1 METTNPAVPASGAS
15 RRRLGGHAGTAAPR
29 RRWSALSGFVRL
41 APPLTLL
48 ILIGP
53 LVFGLAFTLA
63 PAFGYL
69 PAIGGNTVSLDAFRA
84 LAAEPGI
91 VRSASLS
98 FVAALVTTTLSLAIV
113 ALFLGASV
121 GTRLLGRMQGLISP
135 LLAVPHAA
143 AAFGLAF
150 MIAPSGVLAR
160 LVSPAFTGWE
170 RPPDLLVVNDP
181 LGLAMIA
188 GLVMKEVPFL
198 LLVALAALPQGRVS
212 ETRALALSLGYG
224 RIMGFLLLSWPRLY
238 GQIRLAVFAVIA
250 YSSSVV
256 DVAVILGPQLPP
268 TLAVR
273 LVEWM
278 RDPDLSMRFLAAAGA
293 VLQLGVTV
301 GALGL
306 WLVLE
311 RIGGFVLL
319 RLTERGTR
327 GRSGD
332 AVLRQGAAGLVAI
345 VSLLTFAGLAVLALW
360 SVSGPWRFPDAWP
373 QALSLRTWERA
384 SARAFDPLLVTV
396 IVGGLATLIATVL
409 ALGCLERERRV
420 AGPDASRGARL
431 ASRALPLLYLPLLV
445 PQIAFLLGLQIMAV
459 SLHADGT
466 LLALIVVHLVFVL
479 PYVFLS
485 VSDPWRAMDGR
496 YDQVAASL
504 GASRARVL
512 WRVRLPMLARAIGIA
527 AAVGFAASIG
537 QYLPTVLVGA
547 GRLTTITTEA
557 VQLASGG
564 NRRTVAAYAFLQA
577 ILPFLGFVVAA
588 LVPVLLFGRRRG
600 LKP

>member
-1 METTNPAVPASGAS
+1 METTSPPIRASKLS
-15 RRRLGGHAGTAAPR
+15 RERADNTVAAPPR
-29 RRWSALSGFVRL
+29 RRADPLSVFVRL
-41 APPLTLL
+41 APGLTLL
-48 ILIGP
+48 VLIGP

-69 PAIGGNTVSLDAFRA
+69 PAIGGETVGLDAFRA
-84 LAAEPGI
+84 LGEQPGI
-91 VRSASLS
+91 GRSALLSL
-98 FVAALVTTTLSLAIV
+98 VAALVTTLLSLGLV
-113 ALFLGASV
+113 ALFLGASI
-121 GTRLLGRMQGLISP
+121 GTRLLRRMQGLISP

-150 MIAPSGVLAR
+150 LIAPSGVLAR
-160 LVSPAFTGWE
+160 FVSPTLTGWD

-181 LGLAMIA
+181 MGLAMIA
-188 GLVMKEVPFL
+188 GLVVKEVPFL
-198 LLVALAALPQGRVS
+198 LLVALAALPQGRVV
-212 ETRALALSLGYG
+212 ETRVLALSLGYG
-224 RIMGFLLLSWPRLY
+224 RVMGFLVLSWPRLY
-238 GQIRLAVFAVIA
+238 RQIRLAVFAVIA

-301 GALGL
+301 FALLAWLALERVGG
-306 WLVLE
+306 LVL
-311 RIGGFVLL
+311 F

-327 GRSGD
+327 GRAGD
-332 AVLRQGAAGLVAI
+332 ETLRWGATGLLGL

-360 SVSGPWRFPDAWP
+360 SVSGPWRFPDTWP
-373 QALSLRTWERA
+373 QALSTRTWERA
-384 SARAFDPLLVTV
+384 WTRAFDPLIVTV

-420 AGPDASRGARL
+420 AGPDASR
-431 ASRALPLLYLPLLV
+431 ASRFAQRALPLLYLPLLV

-466 LLALIVVHLVFVL
+466 LLALVVVHLVFVL

-504 GASRARVL
+504 GASRGRVL

-577 ILPFLGFVVAA
+577 VLPFVGFVIAA
-588 LVPVLLFGRRRG
+588 LVPALLFGRRRG
-600 LKP
+600 LRS